1 MSPFKQSFL
10 GTLLAALVVGAILIA
25 GAVMAQEYY
34 PVRDVNG
41 DGRINTLDIQGV
53 ASSWNT
59 SGSPRGTLAV
69 FTTAQATTGAATDAR
84 AGMGALCR
92 ATDPDAHFCTVQ
104 EIGSALW
111 DGGITFQTPFPAAW
125 VDNIRRTSATVSSSG
140 TTYQTYDDIWKG
152 IDTSAGNW
160 FYAQNCNGWTTAGAG
175 YGSIIEA
182 GGSNVAQ
189 ATCGQ
194 SYPVACCK

>member
-84 AGMGALCR
+84 AHGGAVPRHRPRCSFLHGARNRFSVMGRRHHVPNTFPRGLGRQHPAHLGDGLVER
-92 ATDPDAHFCTVQ
+92 NHLPD
-104 EIGSALW
+104 L
-111 DGGITFQTPFPAAW
+111 
-125 VDNIRRTSATVSSSG
+125 
-140 TTYQTYDDIWKG
+140 
-152 IDTSAGNW
+152 
-160 FYAQNCNGWTTAGAG
+160 
-175 YGSIIEA
+175 
-182 GGSNVAQ
+182 
-189 ATCGQ
+189 
-194 SYPVACCK
+194 